1 MVDTKQV
8 QLIIRAQSGDEQAF
22 EQIFMQFE
30 GLVWK
35 MYSQQ
40 RVRPQ
45 PNDWQQECRVVLHK
59 TLRLLR
65 NQTWAA
71 LTIYYQRSLQTHVVQ
86 IWRNEYRVFDVQ
98 VPILK
103 ETIAP
108 YDAKQSIVKY
118 EPMINEWL
126 TTIIE
131 WYLTLPGKERE
142 LAYLLMQG
150 YGIAE
155 AAKVIKRSRSWCYG
169 VRRKWQLFY
178 HDEIRKH

>member
-1 MVDTKQV
+1 MDEKQSE
-8 QLIIRAQSGDEQAF
+8 LIIRAQAGDEQAF

-65 NQTWAA
+65 KQAWAA

-86 IWRNEYRVFDVQ
+86 LWRNEYRVLDVQ

-103 ETIAP
+103 ETVAP
-108 YDAKQSIVKY
+108 YEVKQAVAQY
-118 EPMINEWL
+118 EPTVNEWL
-126 TTIIE
+126 TIIIE

-142 LAYLLMQG
+142 LAYLLIQG
-150 YGIAE
+150 YGMAE
-155 AAKVIKRSRSWCYG
+155 AAKVINRSRSWCYG

-178 HDEIRKH
+178 NDEIRKH